1 MLHILWFSA
10 CTLVYIRVHIHVQSC
25 TCQPD
30 GFCIAPD
37 TIAYA
42 KVSGA
47 DSIAW
52 RTQLHQTPVLY
63 RLHQINVKR
72 CSTLIC
78 LAQTGHLPKFRDNE
92 LCCSASSPQQDL
104 A

>member
-1 MLHILWFSA
+1 MHARLRAHMYSH
-10 CTLVYIRVHIHVQSC
+10 VHVHR
-25 TCQPD
+25 T

-52 RTQLHQTPVLY
+52 RTQLHLTPVGKHVMFIGLKKKP
-63 RLHQINVKR
+63 RNKANISLKTWPSNV
-72 CSTLIC
+72 
-78 LAQTGHLPKFRDNE
+78 N
-92 LCCSASSPQQDL
+92 
-104 A
+104 

>member
-1 MLHILWFSA
+1 MHARLRA
-10 CTLVYIRVHIHVQSC
+10 HIHVQSC
-25 TCQPD
+25 TCPPD

-52 RTQLHQTPVLY
+52 RTQLHLTPAYL
-63 RLHQINVKR
+63 NF
-72 CSTLIC
+72 C
-78 LAQTGHLPKFRDNE
+78 LAKRFVMQNFLLHGFMKFG
-92 LCCSASSPQQDL
+92 PVPYFK
-104 A
+104 

>member
-1 MLHILWFSA
+1 MHARLRA
-10 CTLVYIRVHIHVQSC
+10 HIHVQSC
-25 TCQPD
+25 TCPPD

-52 RTQLHQTPVLY
+52 RTQLHLTPALLRAGV
-63 RLHQINVKR
+63 HTGSFQM
-72 CSTLIC
+72 TLRMVV
-78 LAQTGHLPKFRDNE
+78 P
-92 LCCSASSPQQDL
+92 ASLLFIYSFFQFYVSIE
-104 A
+104 